1 MADGEPVSRAAF
13 AALVHDVGD
22 DRAFVAELVDS
33 YVLATP
39 RLVAG
44 MREAV
49 RRGESAALVRY
60 AHELKSTS
68 ASLGADRL
76 SALCEDVEVRARHE
90 LLDRDEERV
99 AEIEAEADRVQVALR
114 DLTEQP

>member
-13 AALVHDVGD
+13 AALLRDVGD
-22 DRAFVAELVDS
+22 DRAFLTELVDS
-33 YVLATP
+33 YMLTTP

-49 RRGESAALVRY
+49 RRGEPDALARY

-76 SALCEDVEVRARHE
+76 SALCQEVEVRARRDM
-90 LLDRDEERV
+90 LDDDEERV
-99 AEIEAEADRVQVALR
+99 AEIAAEAGRVQAALR

>member
-33 YVLATP
+33 YVLTTP
-39 RLVAG
+39 QLVAG

-49 RRGESAALVRY
+49 RRGEPAALVRY

-76 SALCEDVEVRARHE
+76 SALCEAVEVRARRE
-90 LLDRDEERV
+90 LLDHDEERV
-99 AEIEAEADRVQVALR
+99 AEIEAEAGRVQAALR